1 MRPLHPALARG
12 RASRCGS
19 LRCQRGACAVLT
31 LQEKKQLVFDGVAD
45 GKFAEMTKL
54 SAKDLQF
61 LFRN

>member
-1 MRPLHPALARG
+1 MPV
-12 RASRCGS
+12 SC
-19 LRCQRGACAVLT
+19 GACAVLT